1 MEIERKFLVVGEP
14 WHDAERSSALRQG
27 YLSSR
32 GPLSVR
38 VRRSQDAAWLT
49 LKGPTTNWSREEF
62 EYAIPVADAE
72 AMLAFCGE
80 LVVEKVRHELRVGG
94 HVWEIDVFQGRNA
107 GLVVAEIELTR
118 EDETF
123 QRPDWLGAEVS
134 HDPRY
139 RNSALAKRPYS
150 SWVD

>member
-1 MEIERKFLVVGEP
+1 MEIERKFLVVGAP
-14 WHDAERSSALRQG
+14 WRDAERSSALRQG
-27 YLSSR
+27 YLSSG

-38 VRRSQDAAWLT
+38 VRLSADSAWLT

-62 EYAIPVADAE
+62 EYAIPVPDAE

-80 LVVEKVRHELRVGG
+80 LVVEKVRHELRVGD
-94 HVWEIDVFQGRNA
+94 HVWEIDVFGGRNA
-107 GLVVAEIELTR
+107 GLVMAEIELTR

-123 QRPDWLGAEVS
+123 QRPDWLGVEVS

-139 RNSALAKRPYS
+139 RNSALAERPYS

>member
-14 WHDAERSSALRQG
+14 WRDAERTILLRQG
-27 YLSSR
+27 YLSTD

-38 VRRSQDAAWLT
+38 VRLSADAAWLT

-72 AMLAFCGE
+72 AMLAFCDD
-80 LVVEKVRHELRVGG
+80 LVVEKRRHELRVGD
-94 HVWEIDVFQGRNA
+94 HVWEIDVFLGRNA
-107 GLVVAEIELTR
+107 GLVVAEIELAR
-118 EDETF
+118 EDESF
-123 QRPDWLGAEVS
+123 QRPDWLGVEVS

-139 RNSALAKRPYS
+139 RNSALAERPYS